1 MKKSNIPK
9 LIKSII
15 AAVVGLFMLLV
26 APILVQTS
34 LENILNELLLVVVAE
49 PKFQSGITL
58 FSLFYPLWRALGYV
72 AGIVLLAIT
81 PSILKGEVWTRKVEL
96 TAYAIPSVGG
106 MFMFLPYISFVG
118 GFPIP
123 MIISFVGLLGFWSV
137 LLFHKHDSLLEKIV
151 NLITYT
157 IIGMLA
163 THAFVIGV
171 GAQRMLLT
179 RPGQP
184 LFEGNIEWWILTM
197 SGEINWI
204 AVLMLFGSIPLMAER
219 NKNGWWLAFVAV
231 LSITT
236 INIPTQIIRTA
247 TPDYLIGALLATG
260 LLALLLIFKSRLVDE
275 DQSRD

>member
-1 MKKSNIPK
+1 MKKSKIPK
-9 LIKSII
+9 LIKSIV
-15 AAVVGLFMLLV
+15 AVAVGLFMLLG
-26 APILVQTS
+26 APILIQTS
-34 LENILNELLLVVVAE
+34 LENLLTEILIRVILE
-49 PKFQSGITL
+49 PKFSSGITL
-58 FSLFYPLWRALGYV
+58 FSFFYPLWRALIYV
-72 AGIVLLAIT
+72 AGIVLLTIT

-123 MIISFVGLLGFWSV
+123 MLISFIGLLGYVSV
-137 LLFHKHDSLLEKIV
+137 FLFHKYDSTLEKIA
-151 NLITYT
+151 NLITFVF
-157 IIGMLA
+157 IGMMA
-163 THAFVIGV
+163 THAFVIGI

-184 LFEGNIEWWILTM
+184 LFEGLEWWILTM

-204 AVLMLFGSIPLMAER
+204 AVLMLFASIPLMAER
-219 NKNGWWLAFVAV
+219 KKNGWWLAFVAA
-231 LSITT
+231 LSIIT
-236 INIPTQIIRTA
+236 INVPTQIIRTA

>member
-1 MKKSNIPK
+1 MKMTQ

-15 AAVVGLFMLLV
+15 AVGIGIFMLIG
-26 APILVQTS
+26 APILVQIS
-34 LENILNELLLVVVAE
+34 LENLLIELEIAALVE
-49 PKFQSGITL
+49 PKYTSGIIL
-58 FSLFYPLWRALGYV
+58 FNFFYPLWRALGYV
-72 AGIVLLAIT
+72 AGIVLLAMV
-81 PSILKGEVWTRKVEL
+81 PSIYKGKEWTMKVEL
-96 TAYAIPSVGG
+96 TAYSIPAVSG

-123 MIISFVGLLGFWSV
+123 MMISFVGLLGYWSV
-137 LLFHKHDSLLEKIV
+137 ILFHKHDNLLAKIV

-157 IIGMLA
+157 FIGMMA

-184 LFEGNIEWWILTM
+184 HYASLKWWILTM

-247 TPDYLIGALLATG
+247 TPDYLIGALLAAG

-275 DQSRD
+275 DQRD

>member
-1 MKKSNIPK
+1 MKKSKIPK
-9 LIKSII
+9 LIKSIV
-15 AAVVGLFMLLV
+15 AVALGLFMLLV
-26 APILVQTS
+26 APILIQTS
-34 LENILNELLLVVVAE
+34 LESLLTEMLIRVITE
-49 PKFQSGITL
+49 PKFSSGITL
-58 FSLFYPLWRALGYV
+58 FSFFYPLWRALIYM

-81 PSILKGEVWTRKVEL
+81 PSILKGEAWTRKVEL
-96 TAYAIPSVGG
+96 TAYAVPSVGG

-118 GFPIP
+118 GIPIP
-123 MIISFVGLLGFWSV
+123 MIVSFVGLLGYISV
-137 LLFHKHDSLLEKIV
+137 FLFHRYDSTLEKIV
-151 NLITYT
+151 NLITFVF
-157 IIGMLA
+157 IGMMA
-163 THAFVIGV
+163 THAFVIGI

-184 LFEGNIEWWILTM
+184 LFEGLEWWILTM

-219 NKNGWWLAFVAV
+219 KKNGWWLAFVAAF
-231 LSITT
+231 SIIT
-236 INIPTQIIRTA
+236 INVPTQIIRTA

>member
-1 MKKSNIPK
+1 MKMTQ

-15 AAVVGLFMLLV
+15 AVGIGIFMLIG
-26 APILVQTS
+26 APILVQIS
-34 LENILNELLLVVVAE
+34 LENLLIELEIAALVE
-49 PKFQSGITL
+49 PKYTSGIIL
-58 FSLFYPLWRALGYV
+58 FNFFYPLWRALGYV
-72 AGIVLLAIT
+72 AGIVLLAMV
-81 PSILKGEVWTRKVEL
+81 PSIYKGKEWTMKVEL
-96 TAYAIPSVGG
+96 TAYSIPAVSG

-123 MIISFVGLLGFWSV
+123 MMISFVGLLGYWSV
-137 LLFHKHDSLLEKIV
+137 ILFHKHDNLLAKIV

-157 IIGMLA
+157 FIGMMA

-184 LFEGNIEWWILTM
+184 HYASLKWWILTM

-219 NKNGWWLAFVAV
+219 NKNGWWLAFVAA

-247 TPDYLIGALLATG
+247 TPDYLIGALLAAG